1 MKYDD
6 AISLLLSNPK
16 ARITIFPPDYPHPAL
31 AVIKT
36 SLASESID
44 VEIYDAIR
52 IKKDVMMRKYPS
64 LDSIGVPCHGT
75 LISQTI

>member
-6 AISLLLSNPK
+6 AINLLLSNPK
-16 ARITIFPPDYPHPAL
+16 ARMTIFPPDYPNAAF

-36 SLASESID
+36 GLASESIN
-44 VEIYDAIR
+44 VEIHDAIR
-52 IKKDVMMRKYPS
+52 IKKDVMMRKYPV
-64 LDSIGVPCHGT
+64 LDYLGVPCHGT